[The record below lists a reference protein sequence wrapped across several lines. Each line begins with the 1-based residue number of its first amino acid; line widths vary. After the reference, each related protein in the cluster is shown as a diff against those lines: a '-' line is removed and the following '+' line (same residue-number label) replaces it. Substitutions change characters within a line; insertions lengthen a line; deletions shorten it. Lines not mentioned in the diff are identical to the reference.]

1 MLTVSGLYIYPIKGC
16 RGISLSEAVVEDIG
30 LADDRRLLVIDD
42 DGTFLSQREV
52 ATMALIDVRVHPSG
66 WQLSAPHV
74 PSIVVTPT
82 TTGPTR
88 LATIWRDTCMV
99 VDQGDAIARWLSSV
113 LGQTCRLVVMAPS
126 YRRLVSADY
135 ALKADDAVSFADGYA
150 SLITNSR
157 SLEDLNSKLSIPIG
171 MDRFRPNVIV
181 SGAPAWDE
189 DEWHEIRIGD
199 VEVTAVKPCA
209 RCVVTT
215 TDQMNGSRSHEPLA
229 TLTTFRKFGHGVIF
243 GQNLIHR
250 THGMIRVGDTVTI
263 TRRRS

>member
-16 RGISLSEAVVEDIG
+16 RGISLSDAVVEDIG
-30 LADDRRLLVIDD
+30 LAHDRRMLVVDN

-52 ATMALIDVRVHPSG
+52 PSMALIEVVVHADG
-66 WQLSAPHV
+66 WLLSAPNV

-82 TTGPTR
+82 TTGPLR
-88 LATIWRDTCMV
+88 LVTIWRDTSMV
-99 VDQGDAIARWLSSV
+99 VDQGDAVATWLRTL
-113 LGQTCRLVVMAPS
+113 LGQPCRLVVMAPS
-126 YRRLVSADY
+126 YRRLVSPDF

-150 SLITNSR
+150 SLITNAH
-157 SLEDLNSKLSIPIG
+157 SLDDLNTKLTTPVS
-171 MDRFRPNVIV
+171 MNRFRPNIVV

-189 DEWHEIRIGD
+189 DAWHEIRLGD

-215 TDQMNGSRSHEPLA
+215 TDQLTGERSHEPLA
-229 TLTTFRKFGHGVIF
+229 TMSSFRKIGHGVIF

-250 THGMIRVGDTVTI
+250 THGVIRVGDTVTI
-263 TRRRS
+263 TRRRE